1 MMLQDWLKNQ
11 LGGEIPPGLLLVGF
25 VAEADEE
32 AALKALIHAA
42 GEAVPEILFI
52 RVPQEKKLAAA
63 SEVSR
68 TPTLLFT
75 AGGRELARIYRPG
88 SPEQL
93 KAALAAVRAGLHD

>member
-32 AALKALIHAA
+32 AALKTLICSA
-42 GEAVPEILFI
+42 GDAVPVPLFI
-52 RVPQEKKLAAA
+52 WVSQEKKLAASA
-63 SEVSR
+63 EISR
-68 TPTLLFT
+68 TPTLVFI

-93 KAALAAVRAGLHD
+93 NAALAGVRAGLHD